1 MKMRFNKKQKLTTN
15 EQKMKEM
22 RDCINSISKQCMTS
36 KESLE
41 KIKAIINYKPP
52 TTETEFCDDGEL
64 TENERFLLEMKKV
77 KSKISS
83 LWKHDYHGR
92 GVQTSDF
99 LINEE

>member
-1 MKMRFNKKQKLTTN
+1 
-15 EQKMKEM
+15 
-22 RDCINSISKQCMTS
+22 MTS

-64 TENERFLLEMKKV
+64 TENERFLLDMKKV

-83 LWKHDYHGR
+83 LWKHHSHGG